1 MKNLNEAKILLERLR
16 RILLKIRKMKEI
28 RILQLLPLLLEERL
42 LRNIRCNL

>member
-42 LRNIRCNL
+42 LRNIRFNL

>member
-16 RILLKIRKMKEI
+16 RIFLKIRKMKEI
-28 RILQLLPLLLEERL
+28 RILQLLPLLLEECI

>member
-28 RILQLLPLLLEERL
+28 RILQLLPLLLQ
-42 LRNIRCNL
+42 

>member
-16 RILLKIRKMKEI
+16 RMLLKIRKMKKI

-42 LRNIRCNL
+42 LRNIR

>member
-28 RILQLLPLLLEERL
+28 RILQLLSLLLE
-42 LRNIRCNL
+42 